1 MRRPWLTA
9 LGIGVALFLLMVALL
24 NTRLGSLS
32 DLPSPLAHRSPY
44 WLAWRLL
51 LYGAI
56 AALWWRVDRLRT
68 DPVARNAWRR
78 LAAVCALLILAVEFT
93 RGLPV

>member
-1 MRRPWLTA
+1 VSRRLTA

-24 NTRLGSLS
+24 NTRLDSLT
-32 DLPSPLAHRSPY
+32 DLPYPLADHAPY
-44 WLAWRLL
+44 LLAWRLL

-56 AALWWRVDRLRT
+56 ATLWWRVDRRLRT

-78 LAAVCALLILAVEFT
+78 LAAVCALLILATELT
-93 RGLPV
+93 RGLRA

>member
-1 MRRPWLTA
+1 MSRPWLMA

-24 NTRLGSLS
+24 STRLDSLT
-32 DLPSPLAHRSPY
+32 DPSYPLAHRSPY

-56 AALWWRVDRLRT
+56 ATLWWQVDRQRT
-68 DPVARNAWRR
+68 DPAARHAWRR
-78 LAAVCALLILAVEFT
+78 LGSVCALLILATELT
-93 RGLPV
+93 RGMRA

>member
-1 MRRPWLTA
+1 MTA

-24 NTRLGSLS
+24 NTRLDSLS

-56 AALWWRVDRLRT
+56 ATLWWQVDRQRT
-68 DPVARNAWRR
+68 DPAARHAWRR
-78 LAAVCALLILAVEFT
+78 LGSVCALLILAAEFT
-93 RGLPV
+93 RCMRA

>member
-24 NTRLGSLS
+24 NTRLGSLT

-44 WLAWRLL
+44 LLAWRLL
-51 LYGAI
+51 LYAAI
-56 AALWWRVDRLRT
+56 ATLWWQVDRQRK
-68 DPVARNAWRR
+68 DAASRQQWHR
-78 LAAVCALLILAVEFT
+78 LAAVCALLILAIELS
-93 RGLPV
+93 RGMPA